1 MKKINLSAICAAA
14 LLLAIPFAGCGQG
27 DSGSIE
33 PHQDI
38 ELTQEND
45 GNECPDGDCNDN
57 GDKCPDGKCPKDG
70 HGDKCPDGKCPKD
83 GHGDK
88 CHDGK
93 CPKAGGRKPRQGRRA
108 EPLPCPIDDN
118 NN

>member
-70 HGDKCPDGKCPKD
+70 HGDKC
-83 GHGDK
+83 
-88 CHDGK
+88 HDGK
-93 CPKAGGRKPRQGRRA
+93 CPKAGGRKPRRGRRA